1 MVIPLKVGLMLIPL
15 KVGFSP
21 VVKYPDRIMIGPVN
35 TVLLL
40 ADLQIYHGM
49 AARLYQLVMG
59 EGMGTGL
66 WDASLSSCPARH

>member
-1 MVIPLKVGLMLIPL
+1 
-15 KVGFSP
+15 
-21 VVKYPDRIMIGPVN
+21 MIGPVN

-59 EGMGTGL
+59 EGDDGYRALG
-66 WDASLSSCPARH
+66 CIPE